1 MRDYLSVQVIDQGT
15 AKFVCYNTYRKWIT
29 YMRRVLDLLKK
40 NQMSLISN
48 YFDNGKCAY
57 LKEVPKFCGVD
68 DGLWHI
74 IFIYTCTLNVH

>member
-40 NQMSLISN
+40 KKSNEFNQ
-48 YFDNGKCAY
+48 
-57 LKEVPKFCGVD
+57 
-68 DGLWHI
+68 
-74 IFIYTCTLNVH
+74 